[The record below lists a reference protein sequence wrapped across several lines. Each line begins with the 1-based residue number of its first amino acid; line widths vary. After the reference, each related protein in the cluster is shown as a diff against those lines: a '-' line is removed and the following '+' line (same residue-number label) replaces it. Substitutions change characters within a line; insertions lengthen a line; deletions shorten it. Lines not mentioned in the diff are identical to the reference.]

1 MKLNRRQLLGSAAAV
16 ATAAAAPAALAAVK
30 EEKTDLVIVGGGL
43 GGLCAAYAAVR
54 KGVKPIVLE
63 KLQFLG
69 GAGLFPEGSLGVN
82 TRYTKEH
89 GIKKEEVVEVF
100 TQLAFYCGWP
110 KAWTALPMVEE
121 IYEGRE

>member
-16 ATAAAAPAALAAVK
+16 AATAAAPAAMAAVK

-63 KLQFLG
+63 KAPVPGRRGPLPRRVARRQHALHE
-69 GAGLFPEGSLGVN
+69 GAWHQDDRSAG
-82 TRYTKEH
+82 
-89 GIKKEEVVEVF
+89 
-100 TQLAFYCGWP
+100 A
-110 KAWTALPMVEE
+110 
-121 IYEGRE
+121 